1 MPSKGKQRASRQAQL
16 RNKRRKGR
24 TQVVDSRREST
35 LKTGLEDE
43 IISPAKSSSTTLPK
57 QASIPRRAPV
67 TSTTPG
73 TSLTYEYLGGEIRQ
87 ISIVATVIIALLVA
101 FTFIPLG

>member
-24 TQVVDSRREST
+24 TQVVDSRRDST
-35 LKTGLEDE
+35 LE
-43 IISPAKSSSTTLPK
+43 IESDSEEVITPANASVTLPK
-57 QASIPRRAPV
+57 QTNIPKRAPV

-73 TSLTYEYLGGEIRQ
+73 SNLTYEYLGGEIRQ
-87 ISIVATVIIALLVA
+87 IGIVATVIVALLVA

>member
-35 LKTGLEDE
+35 LESDSEEVIT
-43 IISPAKSSSTTLPK
+43 PVKSASVTLPK
-57 QASIPRRAPV
+57 QTNTPKRAHV

-73 TSLTYEYLGGEIRQ
+73 NNLTYEYLGGEIRQ
-87 ISIVATVIIALLVA
+87 IGIVATVIVALLVA

>member
-24 TQVVDSRREST
+24 TQVVDSRRDST
-35 LKTGLEDE
+35 LESDSEED
-43 IISPAKSSSTTLPK
+43 ITPANASVTLPK
-57 QASIPRRAPV
+57 QTNIPKRAPV

-73 TSLTYEYLGGEIRQ
+73 SNLTYEYLGGEIRQ
-87 ISIVATVIIALLVA
+87 IGIVATVIVALLVA

>member
-24 TQVVDSRREST
+24 TQVVDSRRDST
-35 LKTGLEDE
+35 LESDSEEEVIT
-43 IISPAKSSSTTLPK
+43 PANASVTLPK
-57 QASIPRRAPV
+57 QTNIPKRAPV

-73 TSLTYEYLGGEIRQ
+73 SNLTYEYLGGEIRQ
-87 ISIVATVIIALLVA
+87 IGIVATVIVALLVA

>member
-24 TQVVDSRREST
+24 TQVVASRREST
-35 LKTGLEDE
+35 LESDSE
-43 IISPAKSSSTTLPK
+43 EVIPPVKSASVTLPK
-57 QASIPRRAPV
+57 QINTPKRAPD
-67 TSTTPG
+67 TSNTPG
-73 TSLTYEYLGGEIRQ
+73 NNLTYEYLGGEIRQ
-87 ISIVATVIIALLVA
+87 IGIVATVIVALLVA